1 MRRRLSHI
9 VCGPLVFGAALVG
22 CLDQSQADPAA
33 VAVEESRPAP
43 SVELLGPVSDHAN
56 LLTPVAEQAIA
67 QKLVDL
73 EKATGHQ
80 MVVVTVGSLQGR
92 EIEDYT
98 TDLGNAWGIG
108 RAGIDGGVILLV
120 APNERMVRIAVGYGL
135 EEVLPDE
142 FCSAVIQD
150 SILPHFRQ
158 DDYLAGIAA
167 GTDALVGRLRK
178 QS

>member
-1 MRRRLSHI
+1 MRRLSHI
-9 VCGPLVFGAALVG
+9 VYGPLVFGAALVG
-22 CLDQSQADPAA
+22 CLDQSQADPAP

-56 LLTPVAEQAIA
+56 LLTPAAEQAIA
-67 QKLVDL
+67 QKLIDL

-80 MVVVTVGSLQGR
+80 MVVVTVGSLKGR
-92 EIEDYT
+92 EIANYT

-108 RAGIDGGVILLV
+108 RAGIDDGVILLV

-150 SILPHFRQ
+150 SILPNFRQ
-158 DDYLAGIAA
+158 GDYFSGIAA
-167 GTDALVGRLRK
+167 GTDLLVGRLRDK
-178 QS
+178 G